1 MSIMDYNGGAVLAM
15 TGHKCVAVAS
25 DLRFGQQLST
35 IACNFPKV
43 FEMNPHLW
51 LGLPGLVTDIQTVK
65 QKIEFRRNMYELKE
79 GRQMK
84 PKTFANMISNMMY
97 ERRFGPFFVEPMV
110 AGLDPV
116 TFEPYICNMDLIG
129 QITENEDFC
138 AGGTPEEQLMGM
150 AETLWEPDMTPDDL
164 FECVSQTMMN
174 AFDRDGISGWGCV
187 VHIIEK
193 DKVTTRHLKT
203 RMD

>member
-1 MSIMDYNGGAVLAM
+1 MSILGYNGGAVVAM
-15 TGHKCVAVAS
+15 TGDKCVAIAS

-35 IACNFPKV
+35 ISTDFPKV

-51 LGLPGLVTDIQTVK
+51 VGLPGLVTDIQTVK
-65 QKIEFRRNMYELKE
+65 SKIEFRRNMYELKE

-84 PKTFANMISNMMY
+84 PQTLANMISNMLY
-97 ERRFGPFFVEPMV
+97 ERRFGPFFVEPIV

-116 TFEPYICNMDLIG
+116 TFDPYVCGMDLIG
-129 QITENEDFC
+129 CINNPKDFV
-138 AGGTPEEQLMGM
+138 AGGTPEEQLTGM
-150 AETLWEPDMTPDDL
+150 CETLWEPGMGPDDL
-164 FECVSQTMMN
+164 FECISQALVN
-174 AFDRDGISGWGCV
+174 AFDRDGISGWGAV

-193 DKVTTRHLKT
+193 DKVTTRTLKT